1 MRIKLVRMLVALA
14 MTLMVPLQGV
24 AGVSAGL
31 CMALGDHQGTTTA
44 HDHGSDHD
52 HGTAH
57 EHHSDASASGQHEHG
72 MGTENPAGEAHCP
85 PCVACCAAAAISSFS
100 QVSIPEAAAGSAI
113 AVIPPSFSGVQP
125 ETLDRPPLAL

>member
-44 HDHGSDHD
+44 HD

-100 QVSIPEAAAGSAI
+100 QVSIPEAAAGCAI

>member
-31 CMALGDHQGTTTA
+31 CIALGDHQGITTA
-44 HDHGSDHD
+44 HDHGSAHD
-52 HGTAH
+52 HGAAH
-57 EHHSDASASGQHEHG
+57 EHHSDASASDQHEQ
-72 MGTENPAGEAHCP
+72 GTGTGNPAGDAHCP
-85 PCVACCAAAAISSFS
+85 PCVACCAAAAISSYTPVF
-100 QVSIPEAAAGSAI
+100 IPEAPAAFVIAAI
-113 AVIPPSFSGVQP
+113 PLSFSGVQP

>member
-14 MTLMVPLQGV
+14 MTWMVPLQGV
-24 AGVSAGL
+24 AGVGAGL
-31 CMALGDHQGTTTA
+31 CMALGDHQGITTA
-44 HDHGSDHD
+44 HDHGSAHD
-52 HGTAH
+52 HGAAH
-57 EHHSDASASGQHEHG
+57 EHDSDASASDQHEQ
-72 MGTENPAGEAHCP
+72 GTGTGNPAGDAHCP

-100 QVSIPEAAAGSAI
+100 QVSIPEAAAGCAI